1 MMAAL
6 RHFFFHDFWLKLFS
20 LALAALI
27 YLTIYYARDL
37 APSSPVPLVLE
48 NRTFAAI
55 PVLVV
60 SSAGDT
66 RNYKV
71 IPKEAE
77 VTVQGDARAL
87 RSLIARDIRLLVD
100 MTGIEAAR
108 GLRKRIEISTPPGI
122 SVIRIIPEEVQIV
135 FSPEG
140 G

>member
-1 MMAAL
+1 MIAAL
-6 RHFFFHDFWLKLFS
+6 RRLFVHDFWLKLFS
-20 LALAALI
+20 LALATLI

-48 NRTFAAI
+48 SRTFTAI

-60 SSAGDT
+60 SSAGDA

-87 RSLIARDIRLLVD
+87 QTLIARDIRLLVD
-100 MTGIEAAR
+100 MTGIEAAH

-122 SVIRIIPEEVQIV
+122 SVTRIIPEEVQIV
-135 FSPEG
+135 FASEG